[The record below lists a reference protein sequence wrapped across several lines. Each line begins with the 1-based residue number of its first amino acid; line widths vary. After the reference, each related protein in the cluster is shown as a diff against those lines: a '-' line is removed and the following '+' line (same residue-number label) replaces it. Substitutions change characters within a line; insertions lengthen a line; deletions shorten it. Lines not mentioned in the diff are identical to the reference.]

1 MSWSALPYD
10 IQLRVLSNLTTAEL
24 LLFGLVS
31 KEFYN
36 LAQDEWLWNL
46 LCVKTWRQLQL
57 DDIENPESIGE
68 VSWKQAYVN
77 ISKGFP
83 IKLSLTNI
91 KSIGVTYCNLIIAS
105 NKFFPNITDAPV
117 PPASFRS
124 PIGWDDFHEVLQIHS
139 EICKMPSKTN
149 NGEEYQVDYALRIHG
164 TSNDSFVGFSRRK
177 EQRDLVEIVVVPLV
191 EATDFRD
198 LSEIEQPLVLLIP
211 FEIFHTYL
219 GKRLSV
225 IPAKDSPRTILEMTQ
240 MLNRSK

>member
-1 MSWSALPYD
+1 MSWSALP
-10 IQLRVLSNLTTAEL
+10 IHMQLRIVSNLTTPEL
-24 LLFGLVS
+24 LHFGLVS

-36 LAQDEWLWNL
+36 LAQDESLWNH
-46 LCVKTWRQLQL
+46 LCVRTWRQLQL

-68 VSWKQAYVN
+68 VSWKQAYQN

-83 IKLSLTNI
+83 ISLSVTSIKL
-91 KSIGVTYCNLIIAS
+91 IGVTYCNIIIAS

-124 PIGWDDFHEVLQIHS
+124 PVGWDDFHEVVQIHS
-139 EICKMPSKTN
+139 EICKMPGKTS

-164 TSNDSFVGFSRRK
+164 TSNDSFIGFSRRK

-211 FEIFHTYL
+211 FEIFNIYL
-219 GKRLSV
+219 GKRLSS
-225 IPAKDSPRTILEMTQ
+225 IAAKDTPRTILEMTQ
-240 MLNRSK
+240 MLNKK